1 MPNFYTYLIASLP
14 MLHFNGRAPFGFE
27 KFLKNCLTFIPEQD
41 FEILKTASIDG
52 EYVFKNIH
60 SILRE
65 FQEFDT
71 DLRNELAKIRAS
83 HKHEDASKYL
93 RRERYIEP
101 PIAHLAMNAH
111 RSPSPLEG
119 ERILDEA
126 RWQKLEELSFG
137 HYFDLEFLLI
147 YALKLLILE
156 RWERIYTADKVG
168 LLEETLITN

>member
-14 MLHFNGRAPFGFE
+14 MLHFNGRAPLGFE
-27 KFLKNCLTFIPEQD
+27 KFLKNCHTFIPQED
-41 FEILKTASIDG
+41 FEILKTESIDG

-60 SILRE
+60 SILSQ

-71 DLRNELAKIRAS
+71 DLRNELAKVRS
-83 HKHEDASKYL
+83 SRKHTDVAKYL

-101 PIAHLAMNAH
+101 PIAHLAMNAY

-137 HYFDLEFLLI
+137 HYFDLEFLFI

-156 RWERIYTADKVG
+156 RWDRIYAADKIS
-168 LLEETLITN
+168 LLEETLRI